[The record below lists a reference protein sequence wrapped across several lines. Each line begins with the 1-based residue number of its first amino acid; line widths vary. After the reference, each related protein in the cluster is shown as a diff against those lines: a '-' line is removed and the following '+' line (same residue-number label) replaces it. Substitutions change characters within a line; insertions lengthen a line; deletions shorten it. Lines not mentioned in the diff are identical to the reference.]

1 MSFCRELIEES
12 DSIWIFGKCFGFSI
26 NRWIFANWSIY
37 RPFVNFKENFKLL
50 KSGQNSTGCPQKRR
64 PTFDLMQVENDCIY
78 TICFHIFLLLIL
90 QLKIL
95 YKAIQN
101 RLKVCYRKLKFED
114 LLMTDDPTF
123 SKNALTY
130 SSHITLS
137 NFTDISLATA

>member
-1 MSFCRELIEES
+1 MSFCREFIGES
-12 DSIWIFGKCFGFSI
+12 ESIRTFRKCFGFAI

-37 RPFVNFKENFKLL
+37 RPFCSLQRKFQTL
-50 KSGQNSTGCPQKRR
+50 KIWANTTGCPQKRR
-64 PTFDLMQVENDCIY
+64 PTFDLMQVENDYIY
-78 TICFHIFLLLIL
+78 TICFHIFLLLIF

-95 YKAIQN
+95 YKAFQN

-114 LLMTDDPTF
+114 LLMTDNPTF

-137 NFTDISLATA
+137 KFTDISLATA